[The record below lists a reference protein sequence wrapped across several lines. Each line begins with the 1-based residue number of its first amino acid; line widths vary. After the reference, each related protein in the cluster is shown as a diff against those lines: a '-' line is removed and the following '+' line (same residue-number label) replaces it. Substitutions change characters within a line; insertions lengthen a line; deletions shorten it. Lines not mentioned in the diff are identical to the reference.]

1 MYGYAICK
9 KIINNPVCGK
19 DFIISFE
26 DANHSFKNSLVLITI
41 FRML

>member
-9 KIINNPVCGK
+9 EIINNPVCGK

-26 DANHSFKNSLVLITI
+26 DANLFFKIALS
-41 FRML
+41 